1 MNTKEFNENL
11 NRLQRKDYTALEE
24 IYNEYYSL
32 LYITAYSI
40 CNNKADAEDIADSV
54 IHKLIR
60 LNDIPYIDNPKG
72 YLYTLAIN
80 AAKNHVKQQR
90 DISLAFAEQCETQMD
105 FDSRLNI
112 EECLAKL
119 TDIEKTIVIEYVFA
133 GYKFHEIA
141 KRHNISLSTVKR
153 KYKKAKEFL
162 QAIMK

>member
-1 MNTKEFNENL
+1 MTTKEFNEIL
-11 NRLQRKDYTALEE
+11 NRLQQKDYIALEK

-32 LYITAYSI
+32 FYITAYLI

-60 LNDIPYIDNPKG
+60 LNVPYIDNPKG

-80 AAKNHVKQQR
+80 TAKNYVKQQR
-90 DISLAFAEQCETQMD
+90 DIPLAFAEQYEAQTD

-119 TDIEKTIVIEYVFA
+119 TDIEKTIVIEYVFV

-162 QAIMK
+162 QAIWR